1 MSAALTAPSDDPL
14 DDAALARSLDGGFAS
29 RHADVNGVR
38 LHYVEGGS
46 GTPLVLLGGW
56 PQTWWQWHRVM
67 PALAR
72 RHRVIAVDLRGMGGS
87 AKPADGYDK
96 RTMARDVREL
106 VRHLGLE
113 SVDVVGHDIG
123 AMVAYAYAANHPEAT
138 RRICMLD
145 VAHPDGGWA
154 ELRLLPEPGQPVNT
168 PLRSGGSLFL
178 WWFALNQVTGLPEK
192 LLEGRTRVLVDWL
205 AEYMTKDPG
214 SIDERS
220 REVYARALSTADA
233 VRAGNA
239 WYRAFTTDIADER
252 AYAPVSAPLLVLGG
266 ELSNHASLREVMPAK
281 GTDVRVLKVEDC
293 GHYIPEER
301 PESVIEALE
310 SFLG

>member
-1 MSAALTAPSDDPL
+1 MSAPQADPL
-14 DDAALARSLDGGFAS
+14 DDVELARSLDGGFSS

-46 GTPLVLLGGW
+46 GTPLLLLGGW

-87 AKPADGYDK
+87 SKPAGGYDK
-96 RTMARDVREL
+96 KTMARDIREL

-145 VAHPDGGWA
+145 VAHPDDGWS
-154 ELRLLPEPGQPVNT
+154 EFRLLPEPGQPVNT
-168 PLRSGGSLFL
+168 PVGDGGNPLL
-178 WWFALNQVTGLPEK
+178 WWFAFNQVLGLPEE

-205 AEYMTKDPG
+205 AEHVTKDPG
-214 SIDERS
+214 SIGERS

-239 WYRAFTTDIADER
+239 WYRAFNTDIADER
-252 AYAPVSAPLLVLGG
+252 TYAPVSAPILVLGG

-281 GTDVRVLKVEDC
+281 GTDVRVVRVDDS
-293 GHYIPEER
+293 GHYVPEEQ
-301 PESVIEALE
+301 PEAVIDALE
-310 SFLG
+310 SFLS

>member
-1 MSAALTAPSDDPL
+1 MPAPLTDLLTDPL
-14 DDAALARSLDGGFAS
+14 ADAGLARSLDGGFTS
-29 RHADVNGVR
+29 RHADVDGVR

-56 PQTWWQWHRVM
+56 PQTWWQWHKVM

-87 AKPADGYDK
+87 ARPAGGYDK
-96 RTMARDVREL
+96 KSMARDVRGL
-106 VRHLGLE
+106 VRHLGLG

-145 VAHPDGGWA
+145 VAHPDEGWA
-154 ELRLLPEPGQPVNT
+154 ELRLLPAPGQPVNT
-168 PLRSGGSLFL
+168 PLGEGGSPLL
-178 WWFALNQVTGLPEK
+178 WWFAFNQVLGLPEE
-192 LLEGRTRVLVDWL
+192 LLGGRSRVLVDWL
-205 AEYMTKDPG
+205 AEHLTGDPG

-220 REVYARALSTADA
+220 REVYARAYSTADA

-239 WYRAFTTDIADER
+239 WYREFTTDIADER
-252 AYAPVSAPLLVLGG
+252 TYAPVSAPVLVLGG

-281 GTDVRVLKVEDC
+281 GTDVRVLGVPDC

-301 PESVIEALE
+301 PEAVIDALE
-310 SFLG
+310 SFLA